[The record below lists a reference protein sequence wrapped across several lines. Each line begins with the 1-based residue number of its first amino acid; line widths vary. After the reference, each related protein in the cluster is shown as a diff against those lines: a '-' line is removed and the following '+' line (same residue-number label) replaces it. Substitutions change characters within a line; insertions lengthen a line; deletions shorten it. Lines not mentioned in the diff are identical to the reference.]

1 MLKHLGVSPFQ
12 SIHRTALFSCILF
25 SLSSDHFGS
34 CCRFIFIQ
42 EWSNYH
48 LSLWLSS
55 HCLSPQQLFP
65 KLAMCLALIG
75 VHHLMLS
82 ILPPIS
88 LLYAAVSL
96 HMECS
101 EDMSLLWI
109 CYIQH
114 RKGNDF
120 ELVISTLYCTGIFL
134 DHPWRPVKVII

>member
-1 MLKHLGVSPFQ
+1 MSAHSRVSTGQHSSHAYCSLFLPTTLGLVVD
-12 SIHRTALFSCILF
+12 L
-25 SLSSDHFGS
+25 
-34 CCRFIFIQ
+34 FIQ
-42 EWSNYH
+42 EWANYH

-96 HMECS
+96 YMKCS
-101 EDMSLLWI
+101 EDMSPLWS